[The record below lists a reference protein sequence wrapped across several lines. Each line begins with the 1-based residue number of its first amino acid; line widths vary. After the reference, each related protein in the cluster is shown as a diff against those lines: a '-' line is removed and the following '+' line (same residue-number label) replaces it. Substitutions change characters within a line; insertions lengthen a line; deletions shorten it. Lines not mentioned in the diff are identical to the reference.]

1 MFIFGKSVE
10 RRYAEEIYRLSE
22 SFGRQFCEALDED
35 YDHAEKIVFVGFVYI
50 LFLSFVNE
58 RGKYSSRHL
67 FKEKVLAH
75 IHQAMIADGSSEIP
89 HNVFVNSYVGFEN
102 VIQQPIAEFLDSL
115 ASQVDDHQYAQAVAQ
130 LTRRLIQLGYSR
142 VGKVIHPVM
151 PKLID
156 IFSSCHREVQQRVN

>member
-1 MFIFGKSVE
+1 MFMFGKSVE

-22 SFGRQFCEALDED
+22 RFGRQFCETLEED
-35 YDHAEKIVFVGFVYI
+35 YEHAEKLVFVGFVYI

-75 IHQAMIADGSSEIP
+75 LHQEMTADGSNYLP
-89 HNVFVNSYVGFEN
+89 HNAFVNSYVGYEN
-102 VIQQPIAEFLDSL
+102 IVQQPIAEFLVSL
-115 ASQVDDHQYAQAVAQ
+115 ASKVDDHQYANAVAQ
-130 LTRRLIQLGYSR
+130 LTRRLIQVGYSR

-151 PKLID
+151 PKLLE
-156 IFSSCHREVQQRVN
+156 IFSSCHREVQERVN